1 VKERSMK
8 AVLRL
13 TRLSALPISLALIGC
28 SGSSRTTPYEVTT
41 SAAHVRVTVP
51 VAGVFRVQL
60 SASADFPEIPSYA
73 VDPAALTAGE
83 TATVETS
90 DAGFVVHSGA
100 AALRVTKDPLKL
112 ELLDAAGDVVA
123 QETAPIAWTN
133 QTAADGAPIAQTGA
147 TISWELPA
155 NEHVYG
161 LGDKVGG
168 GMDRRGH
175 QYKMWNTDHYL
186 WTPTGA
192 GSDPLYKSIP
202 DLLFVKEGGQAHGL
216 FIDNPSRATVDVGAT
231 SAGVLTYAAERATTM
246 DLYVIAG
253 PDPKDV
259 IKSYT
264 ALTGRT
270 PLPPLWSL
278 GYNQSRFSYL
288 DEADTREVA
297 NHLRADSIPADV
309 IWLDLRYQ
317 EHNAPFTV
325 DTTTFPN
332 FPGMVSDF
340 SAMGLNTV
348 LITDLHIRQND
359 LDPQY
364 ASGKAGDHFV
374 LNQDGTLLAGG
385 VWPWQDVPAPFKAR
399 SVFPEFTLKT
409 ARDWWGTLFTQFASD
424 GVAGF
429 WNDMNE
435 PSIPF
440 DPELFP
446 EGTFHDDTL
455 HRLEGGTAGTSADH
469 VTIHNA
475 YGLLNARATYE
486 GALALRPNLRPFV
499 LSRAA
504 YAGSQRWGATWTGD
518 NTANR
523 EHLAVTIPQLINLG
537 VSGYA
542 YAGADVGGYS
552 LCPWHYTTTG
562 VDASLL
568 VEWMELAALQP
579 FFRNHSELG
588 TCRREPWLLGPAVE
602 ARLRKAI
609 ERRYKLL
616 PYIYTAFEESSRN
629 GLPVMRP
636 LWLEYPGDTTTL
648 TNDKAFLL
656 GRDLLVAPKLVPG
669 TDPYDVTL
677 PQAAWWDTLTG
688 ELNPGGGTVTIT
700 PPDDDSLRIFAR
712 AGAIIPSQPLTQM
725 AGATPQGALTVEVWP
740 GPDCSGSLY
749 QDDGRSLD
757 YQSGPPSP
765 KTQTGQT
772 GATMRIAYACEQ
784 TATGVHVTSAATGS
798 FPSWWTATRLLI
810 HGASQGATITSS
822 RGPAPPSSYD
832 GVTHT
837 LTLTFDG
844 SGADWDAQATW
855 PTATTVTATPTTISL
870 DVGTTSPLP
879 ASNRPV
885 TWTVPAGSACTIVN
899 ATLRAT
905 TVGACTLTAT
915 AGAAHVDVPVIVT
928 PYLFQVTTTPTDLTV
943 VHATNGS
950 DGSDGSGGLVIHLAD
965 PVQFVSTRPAIWSVD
980 DSEICRVATDG
991 LLGTVTGTAL
1001 GTCVVTAQSPVE
1013 PAQVFH
1019 FTVHVDARPAS
1030 MFVDPYA
1037 YPKNVYVK
1045 GGFPSYGTAGQWT
1058 GSYDDMMRLT
1068 ADHVWQWTW
1077 SFTADD
1083 IAALPLNFK
1092 FVADQSS
1099 WPPDQMFE
1107 PNPKDPPASDG
1118 LSGPLIDEASRGLA
1132 GDGSSNNVITVEAG
1146 TYLFTF
1152 FEPVGGAVAHYTIV
1166 KQ

>member
-1 VKERSMK
+1 MLLVLQASVTMSTLPAGLLVEEALSMK
-8 AVLRL
+8 AGVRVAVS
-13 TRLSALPISLALIGC
+13 LSFALGC
-28 SGSSRTTPYEVTT
+28 GDSTTTPYELTT
-41 SAAHVRVTVP
+41 AAAHVRVTVP
-51 VAGVFRVQL
+51 VEGVFRVQL
-60 SASADFPEIPSYA
+60 AATGDFPEIPSYA
-73 VDPAALTAGE
+73 VDPAVLTPGVRA
-83 TATVETS
+83 AVETS
-90 DAGFVVHSGA
+90 DAAIVVHSGA
-100 AALRVTKDPLKL
+100 AALRIHKDPLKL
-112 ELLDAAGDVVA
+112 ELLDAAGNVLA
-123 QETAPIAWTN
+123 QEAAPIAWTD
-133 QTAADGAPIAQTGA
+133 QTAADGTPISQRGA

-155 NEHVYG
+155 DEHVYG

-192 GSDPLYKSIP
+192 ESDPLYKSIP
-202 DLLFVKEGGQAHGL
+202 DLVFVKDGGQAHGL
-216 FIDNPSRATVDVGAT
+216 FIDNPSRARVDVGAA
-231 SAGVLTYAAERATTM
+231 SAGVFTYAAERATTM
-246 DLYVIAG
+246 DVYVIAG
-253 PDPKDV
+253 PAPKDV
-259 IKSYT
+259 ITSYT

-270 PLPPLWSL
+270 PLPPLWAL
-278 GYNQSRFSYL
+278 GYNQSRYSYL
-288 DEADTREVA
+288 DETDTREVA
-297 NHLRADSIPADV
+297 AHLRADSIPADV

-325 DTTTFPN
+325 DTAGFPS
-332 FPGMVSDF
+332 FSGMISDF

-359 LDPQY
+359 SDPQY
-364 ASGKAGDHFV
+364 TSGKAGDHFV
-374 LNQDGTLLAGG
+374 FNRDGTLLAGG

-399 SVFPEFTLKT
+399 SVFPEFTLKS
-409 ARDWWGTLFTQFASD
+409 ARDWWGTLFAQFTSD

-440 DPELFP
+440 DPDLFP
-446 EGTFHDDTL
+446 ERTFHDDTP
-455 HRLEGGTAGTSADH
+455 HRLDGGTAGATADH

-486 GALALRPNLRPFV
+486 GQLSLRPNTRPFV

-523 EHLAVTIPQLINLG
+523 DHLAVTIPQLINLG

-542 YAGADVGGYS
+542 FSGADVGGYS
-552 LCPWHYTTTG
+552 LCPWHTTTTG
-562 VDASLL
+562 IDASLL
-568 VEWMELAALQP
+568 VEWMELGALQP

-588 TCRREPWLLGPAVE
+588 TCRREPWVLGPDVE

-609 ERRYKLL
+609 ERRYKLI

-636 LWLEYPGDTTTL
+636 LWLEYPADPTTL

-669 TDPYDVTL
+669 TDPYTVTL
-677 PQAAWWDTLTG
+677 PRGGWWDTLTG
-688 ELNPGGGTVTIT
+688 ELNPDGGSVTVA

-740 GPDCSGSLY
+740 GPDCSGALY
-749 QDDGRSLD
+749 QDDGKSLD
-757 YQSGPPSP
+757 YQNGHKDSV
-765 KTQTGQT
+765 T
-772 GATMRIAYACEQ
+772 RIAYRCESS
-784 TATGVHVTSAATGS
+784 ATGVRVTSAATGS
-798 FPSWWTATRLLI
+798 FPNWWTSTRLLI
-810 HGASQGATITSS
+810 HGASQGAAITSNRS
-822 RGPAPPSSYD
+822 PAPPSSYD
-832 GVTHT
+832 GVSHT
-837 LTLTFDG
+837 LTITLDG
-844 SGADWDAQATW
+844 SGADWDAQASW
-855 PTATTVTATPTTISL
+855 QTASTLTATPAAVAL

-885 TWTVPAGSACTIVN
+885 TWAVSSGAACAVVNGTI
-899 ATLRAT
+899 RAL

-915 AGAAHVDVPVIVT
+915 AGAAQVDVPVTVT
-928 PYLFQVTTTPTDLTV
+928 PYLFQVAVTPTDLTL
-943 VHATNGS
+943 VHAD
-950 DGSDGSGGLVIHLAD
+950 DGVVTHLAD
-965 PVQFVSTRPAIWSVD
+965 PVQFVATRPALWSVD
-980 DSEICRVATDG
+980 HGDVCRVDSDG
-991 LLGTVTGTAL
+991 LHGTVTGTAL

-1013 PAQVFH
+1013 PASVFR

-1030 MFVDPYA
+1030 IFVDDYA

-1045 GGFPSYGTAGQWT
+1045 GGFPSYGASGQWT
-1058 GSYDDMMRLT
+1058 GSYDDMMRLS

-1077 SFTADD
+1077 TFTAAD

-1099 WPPDQMFE
+1099 WPANQIFE
-1107 PNPKDPPASDG
+1107 PDPRDPPAADG

-1132 GDGSSNNVITVEAG
+1132 GDGSGNNVIAVEAG
-1146 TYLFTF
+1146 TYRFTF
-1152 FEPVGGAVAHYTIV
+1152 WEPQGGAPAHYTIV

>member
-1 VKERSMK
+1 MK
-8 AVLRL
+8 AVIRL
-13 TRLSALPISLALIGC
+13 TRLSALTLWLSWTGC
-28 SGSSRTTPYEVTT
+28 SSSSTTPYELTT

-51 VAGVFRVQL
+51 VTGVFRVQL
-60 SASADFPEIPSYA
+60 SASGDFPEIPSYA
-73 VDPAALTAGE
+73 VDPSVLTPGVPSI
-83 TATVETS
+83 VETS
-90 DAGFVVHSGA
+90 DAAIVVHSGA
-100 AALRVTKDPLKL
+100 AALRVNKDPLKL
-112 ELLDAAGDVVA
+112 ELLDAAGNVVA
-123 QETAPIAWTN
+123 QETAPIAWTD
-133 QTAADGAPIAQTGA
+133 QTAADGAPISQNGA

-155 NEHVYG
+155 DEHVYG

-175 QYKMWNTDHYL
+175 RYKMWNTDHYL

-192 GSDPLYKSIP
+192 ESDPLYKSIP
-202 DLLFVKEGGQAHGL
+202 DIVFVKEGGQAHGL
-216 FIDNPSRATVDVGAT
+216 FIDNPSRASVDVGAT
-231 SAGVLTYAAERATTM
+231 SAGVFTYAAERATTM

-297 NHLRADSIPADV
+297 SHLRADSIPADV

-332 FPGMVSDF
+332 FPGMISDF

-359 LDPQY
+359 NDPQY
-364 ASGKAGDHFV
+364 ASGRDGQHFV
-374 LNQDGTLLAGG
+374 FNNDGTLLAGG
-385 VWPWQDVPAPFKAR
+385 VWPWQDVPPPFKAR
-399 SVFPEFTLKT
+399 SVFPELTLKS
-409 ARDWWGTLFTQFASD
+409 ARDWWGTLFTQLASY

-446 EGTFHDDTL
+446 ERTFHDDTP
-455 HRLEGGTAGTSADH
+455 HRLEGGTAGASADH

-486 GALALRPNLRPFV
+486 GELALRPNTRPFV

-504 YAGSQRWGATWTGD
+504 YAGSQRWGTTWTGD

-537 VSGYA
+537 VSGFA

-552 LCPWHYTTTG
+552 LCPWHYTSTGTTG
-562 VDASLL
+562 LDASLL
-568 VEWMELAALQP
+568 VEWMELGALQP

-588 TCRREPWLLGPAVE
+588 TCRREPWLLGPQVE

-616 PYIYTAFEESSRN
+616 PYIYTTFEESSRN

-636 LWLEYPGDTTTL
+636 LWLEYPADATTL

-669 TDPYDVTL
+669 TEPYTVTL

-688 ELNPGGGTVTIT
+688 DLNPSGGTVTIT
-700 PPDDDSLRIFAR
+700 PPEDDSLRIFAR

-740 GPDCSGSLY
+740 GPDCSGALY
-749 QDDGRSLD
+749 QDDGKSLD
-757 YQSGPPSP
+757 YQNGAQ
-765 KTQTGQT
+765 KGAQK
-772 GATMRIAYACEQ
+772 GATMRIAYACEPS
-784 TATGVHVTSAATGS
+784 ATGVRVTSASTGS
-798 FPSWWTATRLLI
+798 FPIWWTATRLLI
-810 HGASQGATITSS
+810 HGASKDATITSS
-822 RGPAPPSSYD
+822 RSPTPPSSYD
-832 GVTHT
+832 GVSHT
-837 LTLTFDG
+837 LTITFDG
-844 SGADWDAQATW
+844 SGADWDVEATW
-855 PTATTVTATPTTISL
+855 QTGTTVTATPTAVSL
-870 DVGTTSPLP
+870 DVGTTRPLP

-885 TWTVPAGSACTIVN
+885 TWAVSAGSACTIVN
-899 ATLRAT
+899 GILKAM

-915 AGAAHVDVPVIVT
+915 AGADHVDVPVTVT
-928 PYLFQVTTTPTDLTV
+928 PYLFQVTTTPTDLTL
-943 VHATNGS
+943 VHAN
-950 DGSDGSGGLVIHLAD
+950 DGSDGLVIHLAD
-965 PVQFVSTRPAIWSVD
+965 PVQLVSTRPAIWSVD
-980 DSEICRVATDG
+980 DSDVCRVTTDG
-991 LLGTVTGTAL
+991 LHGTVTGTAL

-1013 PAQVFH
+1013 PASVFH

-1030 MFVDPYA
+1030 MFVDAYS

-1045 GGFPSYGTAGQWT
+1045 GGFPSYGASGQWT
-1058 GSYDDMMRLT
+1058 GSYDDMMRLS

-1083 IAALPLNFK
+1083 VAAVPLNFK
-1092 FVADQSS
+1092 LVADQSS
-1099 WPPDQMFE
+1099 WPASQIFE
-1107 PNPKDPPASDG
+1107 PNPRDPPTSDG

-1132 GDGSSNNVITVEAG
+1132 GDGSSNNLITVEAG
-1146 TYLFTF
+1146 TYVFTF
-1152 FEPVGGAVAHYTIV
+1152 WEPLDGAAAHYTIV

>member
-1 VKERSMK
+1 MK
-8 AVLRL
+8 AVISL
-13 TRLSALPISLALIGC
+13 TRPSAITLTLSLSLIGC
-28 SGSSRTTPYEVTT
+28 TSSSTAYEVTT
-41 SAAHVRVTVP
+41 STAHVRVTVP

-60 SASADFPEIPSYA
+60 SASADFPENPSYA
-73 VDPAALTAGE
+73 VDPSVLTPGAPL
-83 TATVETS
+83 TIETS
-90 DAGFVVHSGA
+90 DAAIVVRSGA
-100 AALRVTKDPLKL
+100 AALRVNKDPLKL
-112 ELLDAAGDVVA
+112 ELLDAAGNVVA
-123 QETAPIAWTN
+123 QETAPIAWTD
-133 QTAADGAPIAQTGA
+133 QTDAGGAPISQRGA
-147 TISWELPA
+147 TISWELPTD
-155 NEHVYG
+155 EHVYG

-175 QYKMWNTDHYL
+175 RYKMWNTDHYL
-186 WTPTGA
+186 WTPSGA
-192 GSDPLYKSIP
+192 DSDPLYKSIP
-202 DLLFVKEGGQAHGL
+202 DILFVKEGGQAHGL
-216 FIDNPSRATVDVGAT
+216 FIDNPSRANVDVGAT
-231 SAGVLTYAAERATTM
+231 SVGVFTYAAERATTM
-246 DLYVIAG
+246 DLYIIAG

-264 ALTGRT
+264 ALTGRP

-288 DEADTREVA
+288 DEADTREAA

-332 FPGMVSDF
+332 FSGMISDF

-359 LDPQY
+359 NDPQY
-364 ASGKAGDHFV
+364 TSGKAGEHFV
-374 LNQDGTLLAGG
+374 FNADGTLLAGG
-385 VWPWQDVPAPFKAR
+385 VWPWQDVPPPFKAR
-399 SVFPEFTLKT
+399 SVFPEFTLQS
-409 ARDWWGTLFTQFASD
+409 ARDWWGTLFTQFANY

-440 DPELFP
+440 DPDLFP
-446 EGTFHDDTL
+446 ERTFHDDTP
-455 HRLEGGTAGTSADH
+455 HRLEGGTAGASADH

-486 GALALRPNLRPFV
+486 GALALRPNTRPFV

-552 LCPWHYTTTG
+552 LCPWHYTTSG
-562 VDASLL
+562 LDASLL
-568 VEWMELAALQP
+568 VEWMELGALQP

-588 TCRREPWLLGPAVE
+588 TCRREPWLLGPQVE

-636 LWLEYPGDTTTL
+636 LWLEYPADATTL

-669 TDPYDVTL
+669 TDPYAVTL
-677 PQAAWWDTLTG
+677 PQGAWWDTLTG
-688 ELNPGGGTVTIT
+688 DLNPSGGTVTIT
-700 PPDDDSLRIFAR
+700 PPEDDSLRIFAR
-712 AGAIIPSQPLTQM
+712 AGAIIPTQPLTQM
-725 AGATPQGALTVEVWP
+725 AGARPQGALTVEVWP
-740 GPDCSGSLY
+740 GPDCSGALY

-757 YQSGPPSP
+757 YQ
-765 KTQTGQT
+765 K
-772 GATMRIAYACEQ
+772 GAMTRITYACEPS
-784 TATGVHVTSAATGS
+784 ATGVRVTSTSTGS
-798 FPSWWTATRLLI
+798 FPNWWAATRLLI
-810 HGASQGATITSS
+810 HGASQDATITSS
-822 RGPAPPSSYD
+822 RSRTPPSSYD

-837 LTLTFDG
+837 LTITIDG

-855 PTATTVTATPTTISL
+855 QTGTTVTATPTTVSL

-885 TWTVPAGSACTIVN
+885 TWTVSSGSACTIVN
-899 ATLRAT
+899 GNIKAT

-915 AGAAHVDVPVIVT
+915 AGAAHVDVPVTVT
-928 PYLFQVTTTPTDLTV
+928 PYLFQVTTTPTDLTL
-943 VHATNGS
+943 VHSN
-950 DGSDGSGGLVIHLAD
+950 DGSNALVIHVAD
-965 PVQFVSTRPAIWSVD
+965 PVQLLSTRPAIWSVD
-980 DSEICRVATDG
+980 DSDVCRVATDG
-991 LLGTVTGTAL
+991 LRGTVTGTAL
-1001 GTCVVTAQSPVE
+1001 GTCVVTAQSPVD
-1013 PAQVFH
+1013 PASVFR
-1019 FTVHVDARPAS
+1019 FTVHVNARPAS
-1030 MFVDPYA
+1030 VFVDGYD
-1037 YPKNVYVK
+1037 YPKNMYVK
-1045 GGFPSYGTAGQWT
+1045 GGFPSYGASGQWT
-1058 GSYDDMMRLT
+1058 GSYDDMMRLS

-1083 IAALPLNFK
+1083 VAALPLNFK

-1099 WPPDQMFE
+1099 WPANQIFE
-1107 PNPKDPPASDG
+1107 PNPRDPPTSDG

-1152 FEPVGGAVAHYTIV
+1152 WEPLNGAAAHYTIV

>member
-1 VKERSMK
+1 
-8 AVLRL
+8 
-13 TRLSALPISLALIGC
+13 
-28 SGSSRTTPYEVTT
+28 
-41 SAAHVRVTVP
+41 VRVTVP
-51 VAGVFRVQL
+51 VTGVFRVEL
-60 SASADFPEIPSYA
+60 SASADFPELPSYA
-73 VDPAALTAGE
+73 VDPSVLMPGAPSTI
-83 TATVETS
+83 ETS
-90 DAGFVVHSGA
+90 DAAIVVHSGQ
-100 AALRVTKDPLKL
+100 AALRVNKDPLKL
-112 ELLDAAGDVVA
+112 ELLDASGNVVA
-123 QETAPIAWTN
+123 QETAPIAWTD
-133 QTAADGAPIAQTGA
+133 QTAADGAPISQKGA
-147 TISWELPA
+147 TISWQLPA
-155 NEHVYG
+155 DEHVYG

-192 GSDPLYKSIP
+192 DSDPLYKSIP
-202 DLLFVKEGGQAHGL
+202 DIVFVKDGGQAHGL
-216 FIDNPSRATVDVGAT
+216 FIDNPSRANADVGAT
-231 SAGVLTYAAERATTM
+231 SAGVFTYAAERATTM
-246 DLYVIAG
+246 DLYIIAG

-259 IKSYT
+259 VKSYT

-288 DEADTREVA
+288 DEADTRDVA
-297 NHLRADSIPADV
+297 NQLRADSIPADV

-325 DTTTFPN
+325 DTTAFPN
-332 FPGMVSDF
+332 FPGMISDF

-359 LDPQY
+359 NDPQY
-364 ASGKAGDHFV
+364 TSGKAGDHFV
-374 LNQDGTLLAGG
+374 LNKDGTLLAGG

-399 SVFPEFTLKT
+399 SVFPEFTLKS
-409 ARDWWGTLFTQFASD
+409 ARDWWGTVYTQFASD

-446 EGTFHDDTL
+446 ERTFHDDTP
-455 HRLEGGTAGTSADH
+455 HRIEGGTAGASADH

-475 YGLLNARATYE
+475 YGSLNAQATYE
-486 GALALRPNLRPFV
+486 GALALRPNARPFV

-552 LCPWHYTTTG
+552 LCPWHYTTAG
-562 VDASLL
+562 LDASLL
-568 VEWMELAALQP
+568 IEWMELGALQP

-588 TCRREPWLLGPAVE
+588 TCRREPWLLGPEVE

-616 PYIYTAFEESSRN
+616 PYIYTAFEESSRT

-636 LWLEYPGDTTTL
+636 LWLEYPGDATTL

-656 GRDLLVAPKLVPG
+656 GRDLLVAPKLVAG
-669 TDPYDVTL
+669 ADPYPVTL
-677 PQAAWWDTLTG
+677 PQGAWWDTVTG
-688 ELNPGGGTVTIT
+688 DLNPTGGTVTIT

-740 GPDCSGSLY
+740 GPDCSGALY
-749 QDDGRSLD
+749 QDDGKSLD
-757 YQSGPPSP
+757 YQ
-765 KTQTGQT
+765 K
-772 GATMRIAYACEQ
+772 GAMTRITYKCEQ
-784 TATGVHVTSAATGS
+784 SATGVHVTSVSTGS
-798 FPSWWTATRLLI
+798 FPNWWTATRLLI
-810 HGASQGATITSS
+810 HGASKDATVTSS
-822 RGPAPPSSYD
+822 RGLTPPSSYD

-837 LTLTFDG
+837 LTVTFDG
-844 SGADWDAQATW
+844 SGADWDAQAIW
-855 PTATTVTATPTTISL
+855 PTTTAVTATPTAISL

-885 TWTVPAGSACTIVN
+885 TWAVSSGSACAIVN
-899 ATLRAT
+899 GVIKAVA
-905 TVGACTLTAT
+905 VGACTITAT
-915 AGAAHVDVPVIVT
+915 SGATSGDGAAHVDVSVTVT
-928 PYLFQVTTTPTDLTV
+928 PYLFQVATTPTDLTL
-943 VHATNGS
+943 VHAA
-950 DGSDGSGGLVIHLAD
+950 DGSGGLVIHLAD
-965 PVQFVSTRPAIWSVD
+965 PVQLVSTRPALWSVD
-980 DSEICRVATDG
+980 NSDVCRVASDG
-991 LLGTVTGTAL
+991 LHGTVTGTAL

-1013 PAQVFH
+1013 PASVFR
-1019 FTVHVDARPAS
+1019 FTVHVNARPAS
-1030 MFVDPYA
+1030 IFVDAYD
-1037 YPKNVYVK
+1037 YPKNVYAK
-1045 GGFPSYGTAGQWT
+1045 GGFPSFGVSGQWT

-1099 WPPDQMFE
+1099 WPANQIFE
-1107 PNPKDPPASDG
+1107 PNPRDPPVADG

-1132 GDGSSNNVITVEAG
+1132 GDGSGNNVITVEAG

-1152 FEPVGGAVAHYTIV
+1152 WEPLNGAAAHYTIV

>member
-1 VKERSMK
+1 VEELSMK
-8 AVLRL
+8 TVIRW
-13 TRLSALPISLALIGC
+13 TGRSALLLSVSLLGC
-28 SGSSRTTPYEVTT
+28 SSSRTPYEITT

-60 SASADFPEIPSYA
+60 SPSADFPEIPSYA
-73 VDPAALTAGE
+73 VDPSVLTAG
-83 TATVETS
+83 APSTVETS
-90 DAGFVVHSGA
+90 DAAIVVRSGT
-100 AALRVTKDPLKL
+100 AALRIRKNPLKL
-112 ELLDAAGDVVA
+112 ELLDAGGNVVA
-123 QETAPIAWTN
+123 QETAPIAWTD
-133 QTAADGAPIAQTGA
+133 QTAAGGAPLSQKGA

-155 NEHVYG
+155 DEHVYG

-192 GSDPLYKSIP
+192 ESDPLYKSIP
-202 DLLFVKEGGQAHGL
+202 DILFVKEGGQAHGL
-216 FIDNPSRATVDVGAT
+216 FIDNPSRADVDVGAT
-231 SAGVLTYAAERATTM
+231 RAGVFTYAAERATTM

-253 PDPKDV
+253 PHPKDV

-278 GYNQSRFSYL
+278 GYHQSRFSYL

-297 NHLRADSIPADV
+297 NRLRADSIPADV

-325 DTTTFPN
+325 DTTAFPH
-332 FPGMVSDF
+332 FPGMISDF
-340 SAMGLNTV
+340 SAMGLHTV

-359 LDPQY
+359 NDPPY
-364 ASGKAGDHFV
+364 ASGKAGRHFV
-374 LNQDGTLLAGG
+374 FNKDGTLLAGG
-385 VWPWQDVPAPFKAR
+385 VWPWQDVPPPFKAR
-399 SVFPEFTLKT
+399 SVFPEFTLKS
-409 ARDWWGTLFTQFASD
+409 ARAWWGTLYTQFASY

-440 DPELFP
+440 DPDLFP
-446 EGTFHDDTL
+446 ERTFHDDTP

-486 GALALRPNLRPFV
+486 GALALRPNTRPFV

-504 YAGSQRWGATWTGD
+504 YAGSQRWGTTWTGD

-542 YAGADVGGYS
+542 NAGADVGGYS
-552 LCPWHYTTTG
+552 LCPWHYTTSG
-562 VDASLL
+562 LDASLL
-568 VEWMELAALQP
+568 IEWMELGALQP

-588 TCRREPWLLGPAVE
+588 TCRREPWLLGPLVE

-616 PYIYTAFEESSRN
+616 PYLYTTFEESSRN

-636 LWLEYPGDTTTL
+636 LWLEYPADATTL

-656 GRDLLVAPKLVPG
+656 GRDLLVAPKLVAG
-669 TDPYDVTL
+669 TDAYTVTL
-677 PQAAWWDTLTG
+677 PQGAWWDTLTG
-688 ELNPGGGTVTIT
+688 DLNPTGGTVTIT

-712 AGAIIPSQPLTQM
+712 AGAIIPSQPLLQM

-749 QDDGRSLD
+749 QDDGRSFD
-757 YQSGPPSP
+757 YQ
-765 KTQTGQT
+765 K
-772 GATMRIAYACEQ
+772 GAMTRITYACEQ
-784 TATGVHVTSAATGS
+784 SATGIRVTSASTGS
-798 FPSWWTATRLLI
+798 FPNWWTATRLLI
-810 HGASQGATITSS
+810 HGASKDATITSS
-822 RGPAPPSSYD
+822 RGPVPPSSYD

-837 LTLTFDG
+837 LTIIFDG
-844 SGADWDAQATW
+844 SGADWDVRATW
-855 PTATTVTATPTTISL
+855 QTGTTLAVAPTAVSL
-870 DVGTTSPLP
+870 DVGTTRPLP
-879 ASNRPV
+879 ASSRPV
-885 TWTVPAGSACTIVN
+885 SWAVSSGSACAIVN
-899 ATLRAT
+899 GTIKAVA
-905 TVGACTLTAT
+905 VGACTLSAT
-915 AGAAHVDVPVIVT
+915 AGAARGIDVPVTVT
-928 PYLFQVTTTPTDLTV
+928 PYLFQVTTTPTDLTLV
-943 VHATNGS
+943 RSNK
-950 DGSDGSGGLVIHLAD
+950 GLMIHVAD

-980 DSEICRVATDG
+980 NSHVCRVATDG
-991 LLGTVTGTAL
+991 LRGTVTGTAP
-1001 GTCVVTAQSPVE
+1001 GTCVVTARSPVD
-1013 PAQVFH
+1013 PASVFH
-1019 FTVHVDARPAS
+1019 ATVQVNARPAS
-1030 MFVDPYA
+1030 MFVDA
-1037 YPKNVYVK
+1037 HGYPKNVYVK
-1045 GGFPSYGTAGQWT
+1045 GGFPSYGASGQWT
-1058 GSYDDMMRLT
+1058 GSYDAMMRLS

-1077 SFTADD
+1077 SFTAADV
-1083 IAALPLNFK
+1083 AAVPLNFK

-1099 WPPDQMFE
+1099 WPTSQIFE
-1107 PNPKDPPASDG
+1107 PNPKDPPTSDG
-1118 LSGPLIDEASRGLA
+1118 LSGPLIDEASRGRA
-1132 GDGSSNNVITVEAG
+1132 GDGSSNNVIRVQEG

-1152 FEPVGGAVAHYTIV
+1152 REPRNGAAARYTIV

>member
-1 VKERSMK
+1 VEELSMK
-8 AVLRL
+8 AGIRL
-13 TRLSALPISLALIGC
+13 ARLSTLTLSLSWIGC
-28 SGSSRTTPYEVTT
+28 IGHGAAPYEVTT

-60 SASADFPEIPSYA
+60 SASGDFPELPSYA
-73 VDPAALTAGE
+73 VDPSVLTPGARS
-83 TATVETS
+83 TVDTS
-90 DAGFVVHSGA
+90 DAAIVVHSGA
-100 AALRVTKDPLKL
+100 AALRVNKNPLKL

-123 QETAPIAWTN
+123 QETAPIAWTA
-133 QTAADGAPIAQTGA
+133 QTAAGGVAISQKGA

-175 QYKMWNTDHYL
+175 QYRMWNTDHYL

-192 GSDPLYKSIP
+192 ESDPLYKSIP
-202 DLLFVKEGGQAHGL
+202 DILFVKEGGQAHGL
-216 FIDNPSRATVDVGAT
+216 FIDNPSRASVDVGAT
-231 SAGVLTYAAERATTM
+231 RAGVFTYAAERATTM

-253 PDPKDV
+253 PDPRDV

-297 NHLRADSIPADV
+297 NHLRADGIPADV

-325 DTTTFPN
+325 DTTAFPS
-332 FPGMVSDF
+332 FPGMISDL
-340 SAMGLNTV
+340 SAMGLHTV

-359 LDPQY
+359 NDPPY
-364 ASGKAGDHFV
+364 TSGRAGRHFV
-374 LNQDGTLLAGG
+374 LDEDGTLLAGG

-399 SVFPEFTLKT
+399 SVFPEFTLKS
-409 ARDWWGTLFTQFASD
+409 ARDWWGTLFTQFASH

-440 DPELFP
+440 DPDRFP
-446 EGTFHDDTL
+446 ERTFHDHTP
-455 HRLEGGTAGTSADH
+455 HRLEGGTAGASADH

-486 GALALRPNLRPFV
+486 GQLALRPNTRPFV

-523 EHLAVTIPQLINLG
+523 DHLAVTIPQLINLG
-537 VSGYA
+537 ISGYA
-542 YAGADVGGYS
+542 FSGADVGGYS

-562 VDASLL
+562 LDASLL
-568 VEWMELAALQP
+568 VEWMELGALQP

-588 TCRREPWLLGPAVE
+588 TCRREPWLLGPEVE

-616 PYIYTAFEESSRN
+616 PYIYTTFEESSRN

-636 LWLEYPGDTTTL
+636 LWLEYPADATTL

-669 TDPYDVTL
+669 TEPYAVTL
-677 PQAAWWDTLTG
+677 PRGAWWDTLTG
-688 ELNPGGGTVTIT
+688 DLNPSGGSVTIT
-700 PPDDDSLRIFAR
+700 PPEDDSLRIFAR

-740 GPDCSGSLY
+740 GRDCSGALY

-757 YQSGPPSP
+757 YQ
-765 KTQTGQT
+765 K
-772 GATMRIAYACEQ
+772 GAMTRITYTCEQ
-784 TATGVHVTSAATGS
+784 SATGVRVTSASTGS

-810 HGASQGATITSS
+810 HGASQDATITSS
-822 RGPAPPSSYD
+822 HSRSPTPPSSYN

-837 LTLTFDG
+837 LTITIDG
-844 SGADWDAQATW
+844 SGADWDVHATW
-855 PTATTVTATPTTISL
+855 RTGTTVTATPTNVSL
-870 DVGTTSPLP
+870 DIGTTRPLP
-879 ASNRPV
+879 ASSRPV
-885 TWTVPAGSACTIVN
+885 TWTVSSGTACTVVN
-899 ATLRAT
+899 GIIKALS
-905 TVGACTLTAT
+905 VGGCTLTAT
-915 AGAAHVDVPVIVT
+915 AGAAHVDVPVTVT
-928 PYLFQVTTTPTDLTV
+928 PYLFQVTTTPTDRTL
-943 VHATNGS
+943 VHS
-950 DGSDGSGGLVIHLAD
+950 KDGSDGLVIHLAD
-965 PVQFVSTRPAIWSVD
+965 PVQLVSTRPAIWSVD
-980 DSEICRVATDG
+980 NSGVCRVATDG
-991 LLGTVTGTAL
+991 LHGTVTGTAP
-1001 GTCVVTAQSPVE
+1001 GTCVVTARSPVE
-1013 PAQVFH
+1013 PSSVFH
-1019 FTVHVDARPAS
+1019 VTVHVDARPAS
-1030 MFVDPYA
+1030 IFVDAYG

-1045 GGFPSYGTAGQWT
+1045 GGFPSYGARGQWT
-1058 GSYDDMMRLT
+1058 GSYDDMMRLS

-1077 SFTADD
+1077 TFTADD
-1083 IAALPLNFK
+1083 AAALPLSFK

-1099 WPPDQMFE
+1099 WPANQIFE
-1107 PNPKDPPASDG
+1107 PNPRDPPAADG

-1132 GDGSSNNVITVEAG
+1132 GDGSSNNVITVKAG

-1152 FEPVGGAVAHYTIV
+1152 WEPLDGAPAHYTIV

>member
-1 VKERSMK
+1 MK
-8 AVLRL
+8 AGIRS
-13 TRLSALPISLALIGC
+13 TRLSTLTLSLSWIGC
-28 SGSSRTTPYEVTT
+28 ISSSTTRYEVTT

-51 VAGVFRVQL
+51 APGVFRVQL
-60 SASADFPEIPSYA
+60 SASGDFPEIPSFA
-73 VDPAALTAGE
+73 VDPSVLTPGVRS
-83 TATVETS
+83 TVETS
-90 DAGFVVHSGA
+90 DAAIVVHSGA
-100 AALRVTKDPLKL
+100 AALRVHKNPLKL
-112 ELLDAAGDVVA
+112 ELLDAAGGVVA
-123 QETAPIAWTN
+123 QETAPIAWTD
-133 QTAADGAPIAQTGA
+133 QTATSGAPISHKGA

-175 QYKMWNTDHYL
+175 HYKMWNTDHYL

-192 GSDPLYKSIP
+192 ESDPLYKSIP
-202 DLLFVKEGGQAHGL
+202 DLLFVKEGGEAHGL
-216 FIDNPSRATVDVGAT
+216 FIDNPSRASVDVGAT
-231 SAGVLTYAAERATTM
+231 RAGVFSYAAERATTM

-253 PDPKDV
+253 PDPRDV

-278 GYNQSRFSYL
+278 GYHQSRFSYL

-297 NHLRADSIPADV
+297 NHLRADGIPADV

-317 EHNAPFTV
+317 EHNAPFMV
-325 DTTTFPN
+325 DTTAFPS
-332 FPGMVSDF
+332 FPGMISDF
-340 SAMGLNTV
+340 SAMGLHTV

-359 LDPQY
+359 HDPQY
-364 ASGKAGDHFV
+364 TTGKAGQHFV

-399 SVFPEFTLKT
+399 SVFPEFTLKS
-409 ARDWWGTLFTQFASD
+409 ARDWWGTLFAQFVSD

-440 DPELFP
+440 DPDRFP
-446 EGTFHDDTL
+446 ERTFHDDTP
-455 HRLEGGTAGTSADH
+455 HRLEGGTAGASADH

-486 GALALRPNLRPFV
+486 GQLALRPNTRPFV

-542 YAGADVGGYS
+542 LSGADVGGYS

-562 VDASLL
+562 LDASLL
-568 VEWMELAALQP
+568 VEWMELGALQP

-588 TCRREPWLLGPAVE
+588 TCRREPWLLGPELE

-636 LWLEYPGDTTTL
+636 LWLEYPADATTL

-669 TDPYDVTL
+669 TEPYVVTL
-677 PQAAWWDTLTG
+677 PQGAWWDTLTG
-688 ELNPGGGTVTIT
+688 DLNPSGGSVTIT
-700 PPDDDSLRIFAR
+700 PPEDDSLRIFAR

-740 GPDCSGSLY
+740 GRDCRGALY

-757 YQSGPPSP
+757 YQKGAMTRITYTCEPS
-765 KTQTGQT
+765 
-772 GATMRIAYACEQ
+772 
-784 TATGVHVTSAATGS
+784 ATGVRVTSAATGS
-798 FPSWWTATRLLI
+798 FPNWWTATRLLI
-810 HGASQGATITSS
+810 HGASQDATITAS
-822 RGPAPPSSYD
+822 RGPAPPSSYN

-837 LTLTFDG
+837 LTITIDG
-844 SGADWDAQATW
+844 SGADWDVLATW
-855 PTATTVTATPTTISL
+855 RPGTTVTATPTTVSL
-870 DVGTTSPLP
+870 DVGATSPLP
-879 ASNRPV
+879 ASSRPV
-885 TWTVPAGSACTIVN
+885 TWTVSSGSACTVVN
-899 ATLRAT
+899 GIIKALAA
-905 TVGACTLTAT
+905 GACTLTAT
-915 AGAAHVDVPVIVT
+915 AGAAHVDVPVTVT
-928 PYLFQVTTTPTDLTV
+928 PYRFQVTTTPTDRTL
-943 VHATNGS
+943 VHSN
-950 DGSDGSGGLVIHLAD
+950 DGSNGLVIHVAD
-965 PVQFVSTRPAIWSVD
+965 PVQFVATRPAIWSVD
-980 DSEICRVATDG
+980 NSHVCRVATDG
-991 LLGTVTGTAL
+991 LRGTVTGTAP
-1001 GTCVVTAQSPVE
+1001 GTCVVTAQSPVQ
-1013 PAQVFH
+1013 PASVFH
-1019 FTVHVDARPAS
+1019 FTVHVNARPAS
-1030 MFVDPYA
+1030 MFVDAYG

-1045 GGFPSYGTAGQWT
+1045 GGFPSYGASGQWT
-1058 GSYDDMMRLT
+1058 GSYDDMMRLS

-1077 SFTADD
+1077 TFTAED
-1083 IAALPLNFK
+1083 AAAVPLNFK

-1099 WPPDQMFE
+1099 WPANQIFE
-1107 PNPKDPPASDG
+1107 PNPRDPPTSDG
-1118 LSGPLIDEASRGLA
+1118 LAGSLIDEAGRGLA
-1132 GDGSSNNVITVEAG
+1132 GDGSSNNAITVAAG
-1146 TYLFTF
+1146 TYRFTF
-1152 FEPVGGAVAHYTIV
+1152 WEPLNGVAAHYTIV